1 MKLINPKAFIQKG
14 VITLVT
20 VCLLVAVPVLGQSG
34 GDYELSRSRI
44 AAGGVSS
51 GGDFVLSGVVGQ
63 AEAGYMSGGDYE
75 LTGGFLP
82 GLPVCIVDFYHF
94 TRFAE
99 YWLQTDCNDLNEWCD
114 GADLNYTSD
123 VNSADLDLFVDEW
136 LCCCPR
142 GWPLR

>member
-1 MKLINPKAFIQKG
+1 MKMVNPKAFIQKSL
-14 VITLVT
+14 IILFIS
-20 VCLLVAVPVLGQSG
+20 VCAFGQNG
-34 GDYELSRSRI
+34 GDFTLTRSKI

-75 LTGGFLP
+75 LVGGFLP
-82 GLPVCIVDFYHF
+82 GWPACIVDFHHF

-123 VNSADLDLFVDEW
+123 VNSVDLDLFVDEW
-136 LCCCPR
+136 LYCCPR